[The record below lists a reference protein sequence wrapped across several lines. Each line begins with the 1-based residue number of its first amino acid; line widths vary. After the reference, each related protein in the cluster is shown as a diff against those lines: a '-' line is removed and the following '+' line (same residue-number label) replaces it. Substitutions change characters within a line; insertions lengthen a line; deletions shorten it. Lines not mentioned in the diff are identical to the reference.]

1 MSSFFFMISVFWCK
15 INKKRH
21 RLHRFSQIICI
32 FAQNYQQSM
41 QELELKSTIQVCQPD
56 ELMPEEQHLLQL
68 AIEATDRSY
77 APYSEFHVGAAVR
90 LGNGVELTG
99 SNQENAAFPS
109 GLCAERTA
117 LFYAGSQY
125 PDVPV
130 CMLAIAARGT
140 DGELTEEPTG
150 PCGACRQVIIE
161 SETRAG
167 KPIRILLY
175 GKKHVFVIDGIRPLM
190 PLIFSEF

>member
-1 MSSFFFMISVFWCK
+1 
-15 INKKRH
+15 
-21 RLHRFSQIICI
+21 
-32 FAQNYQQSM
+32 M

-56 ELMPEEQHLLQL
+56 ELTPEEQHLLQL

-150 PCGACRQVIIE
+150 PCGSCRQVIIE

>member
-1 MSSFFFMISVFWCK
+1 
-15 INKKRH
+15 
-21 RLHRFSQIICI
+21 
-32 FAQNYQQSM
+32 M

-56 ELMPEEQHLLQL
+56 ELTPEEQHLLQL

-150 PCGACRQVIIE
+150 PCGSCRQVIIE
-161 SETRAG
+161 SETRSRRRM
-167 KPIRILLY
+167 KILLY
-175 GKKHVFVIDGIRPLM
+175 GTKHIYVIDGIGQLM
-190 PLIFSEF
+190 PLSFTDF

>member
-1 MSSFFFMISVFWCK
+1 
-15 INKKRH
+15 
-21 RLHRFSQIICI
+21 
-32 FAQNYQQSM
+32 M